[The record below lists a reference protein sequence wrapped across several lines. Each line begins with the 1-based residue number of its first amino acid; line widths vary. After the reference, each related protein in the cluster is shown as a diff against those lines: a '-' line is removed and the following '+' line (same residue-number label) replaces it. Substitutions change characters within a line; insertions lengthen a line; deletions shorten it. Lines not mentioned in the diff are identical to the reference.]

1 MSVNARENAALDAG
15 AVEVDFGGDA
25 SLAALLGALAAHG
38 DKALVIDYGG
48 RTVRPG
54 YHITEVK
61 AGSFVTLDCG
71 GNPDA
76 WQETVLQVE
85 DLPAEEGR
93 APMGVAKFRAILGK
107 VAEKVALAPE
117 GRLTVEVGPPDQ
129 PMQVYDVGALS
140 VAAGEARLKLMAR
153 AAICK
158 PRHRAALASAV
169 PACCGAGAG
178 CC

>member
-1 MSVNARENAALDAG
+1 VQ
-15 AVEVDFGGDA
+15 
-25 SLAALLGALAAHG
+25 
-38 DKALVIDYGG
+38 
-48 RTVRPG
+48 TG

-85 DLPAEEGR
+85 DIPPHSDR
-93 APMGVAKFRAILGK
+93 PMMTAGKFVKILEQVDRK
-107 VAEKVALAPE
+107 VRLDRDA
-117 GRLTVEVGPPDQ
+117 RLTIEIGQ
-129 PMQVYDVGALS
+129 P
-140 VAAGEARLKLMAR
+140 GEAMRVFDVADISVEEDAATLTLGVR

-158 PRHRAALASAV
+158 PRHRALKADATSCCSPSAET
-169 PACCGAGAG
+169 G

>member
-1 MSVNARENAALDAG
+1 MSVNARENAAP
-15 AVEVDFGGDA
+15 AVGPFEVDFGGDA

-38 DKALVIDYGG
+38 DKALVIEYGG
-48 RTVRPG
+48 RAVRPG

-117 GRLTVEVGPPDQ
+117 GRLTVEVGPPDE
-129 PMQVYDVGALS
+129 PMQVYDVGSLS

-158 PRHRAALASAV
+158 PRHRAAMASACCTGA
-169 PACCGAGAG
+169 ACC
-178 CC
+178 